1 MTAGCSSALTTR
13 WRPRAARAAPSTPS
27 ASASVPPLVN
37 RTSLGLDVQRR
48 RDLARAA
55 ASARAAAAPGPWAEA
70 GLA

>member
-1 MTAGCSSALTTR
+1 MTAGCSSALTTM

-37 RTSLGLDVQRR
+37 TTSAGSTS
-48 RDLARAA
+48 RAA
-55 ASARAAAAPGPWAEA
+55 ATSPRAFSRARAAAAPPVCAEA